1 MLRCA
6 IRQGRLWATWAYRND
21 VRTIYGDRP
30 AVCFTE
36 MPLAAFLESGKKRE
50 QLGQAMSPIGLIF
63 SKRDMYKLGAKP
75 VIYGL
80 DDRAAWLPSGNG
92 GQPRIMDEGILPLRE
107 QYRYVPFH
115 LDEERNIDW
124 SHEREWR

>member
-1 MLRCA
+1 MRCA

-63 SKRDMYKLGAKP
+63 SKRDMYKLGANP